1 LGRHGPPS
9 VRLAADVFGKSR
21 VGIMFAWITAAHQLG
36 AATAAFGA
44 GALRTWLGGYQV
56 SFIAAGLLCLAAV
69 GLVLR
74 IGPASGRRTLPL
86 RPAEARRTELSSSS
100 RHPLR

>member
-21 VGIMFAWITAAHQLG
+21 VGIMFAWIT
-36 AATAAFGA
+36 ATAAFGA